1 LQEHIACIDLR
12 QIKGIDFHSGT
23 FWAFLLPL
31 LLLLQPEGKT
41 SREREVNGKT
51 DRERQRER
59 RIERTLKPGR
69 DSDWHRN
76 RRTG

>member
-1 LQEHIACIDLR
+1 
-12 QIKGIDFHSGT
+12 
-23 FWAFLLPL
+23 L
-31 LLLLQPEGKT
+31 LLLLQPEGQT

-76 RRTG
+76 RRTR